1 MKQYEYNVI
10 TNDTPLQEK
19 ILNKLG
25 MEGWSLSS
33 HTYSHFPNTPDRHV
47 YTFKRGVAS
56 IQNPAVLDTTK
67 DTILAKDALIR
78 ELRKGYV
85 DMALII
91 EQLTTKDLTEEDI
104 KDMRERA
111 DRLKESIK

>member
-1 MKQYEYNVI
+1 MIINTEEDLARAQEYIKNSNIEEVLKQV
-10 TNDTPLQEK
+10 K
-19 ILNKLG
+19 
-25 MEGWSLSS
+25 
-33 HTYSHFPNTPDRHV
+33 
-47 YTFKRGVAS
+47 
-56 IQNPAVLDTTK
+56 
-67 DTILAKDALIR
+67 AKDALIR
-78 ELRKGYV
+78 ELRKGYI

>member
-1 MKQYEYNVI
+1 MTLIADRNHPAFKTAESLMHQVEE
-10 TNDTPLQEK
+10 LQK
-19 ILNKLG
+19 
-25 MEGWSLSS
+25 MYQSLEQ
-33 HTYSHFPNTPDRHV
+33 
-47 YTFKRGVAS
+47 AS
-56 IQNPAVLDTTK
+56 K
-67 DTILAKDALIR
+67 AKDAQIR
-78 ELRKGYV
+78 ELRKGYI

>member
-1 MKQYEYNVI
+1 MIINTEEDLARAQEYIKNSNIEKVLKQVE
-10 TNDTPLQEK
+10 
-19 ILNKLG
+19 
-25 MEGWSLSS
+25 
-33 HTYSHFPNTPDRHV
+33 
-47 YTFKRGVAS
+47 
-56 IQNPAVLDTTK
+56 
-67 DTILAKDALIR
+67 AKDALIR
-78 ELRKGYV
+78 ELRKGYI

>member
-1 MKQYEYNVI
+1 MIINTEEDLARAQEYIKNSNIEEVLKQVE
-10 TNDTPLQEK
+10 
-19 ILNKLG
+19 
-25 MEGWSLSS
+25 
-33 HTYSHFPNTPDRHV
+33 
-47 YTFKRGVAS
+47 
-56 IQNPAVLDTTK
+56 
-67 DTILAKDALIR
+67 AKDALIR
-78 ELRKGYV
+78 ELRKGYI

>member
-1 MKQYEYNVI
+1 MIINTEEDLARAQEHIKNSNIEEVLKQVE
-10 TNDTPLQEK
+10 T
-19 ILNKLG
+19 
-25 MEGWSLSS
+25 
-33 HTYSHFPNTPDRHV
+33 
-47 YTFKRGVAS
+47 
-56 IQNPAVLDTTK
+56 
-67 DTILAKDALIR
+67 KDALIR
-78 ELRKGYV
+78 ELRKGYI